1 MNLQKPLLRGHIHQA
16 SFFVALGACGFLIST
31 CNSRLEYIA
40 TTIYTLGLLLM
51 LGVSTLYHR
60 IHWEP
65 KPRKIMKKL
74 DHCMIYL
81 LIAATSTPVSIFAL
95 SESSNTK
102 LLLSVWGVALV
113 GILQSLFFVNLP
125 KIVSALIYLFA
136 GYMVLPYVSE
146 LHTSL
151 GTAKLA
157 LLAGGG
163 LAYSIGAVCYGLK
176 RPKLIPQFF
185 GYHEVFHA
193 LVSLGAFLHF
203 WAIKS
208 ILEMARS

>member
-1 MNLQKPLLRGHIHQA
+1 
-16 SFFVALGACGFLIST
+16 
-31 CNSRLEYIA
+31 
-40 TTIYTLGLLLM
+40 
-51 LGVSTLYHR
+51 
-60 IHWEP
+60 
-65 KPRKIMKKL
+65 
-74 DHCMIYL
+74 MIYL